1 MLMGHPWAVLVLLE
15 HPWTML
21 VPPACPWAT
30 SVLLGCPWAV
40 PVTLGCPRATLGGYP
55 RAVGWVIAMTTGPIT
70 ASWRRAVC
78 CHGNQEH
85 PGGLSPGFQLGQQCG
100 FACCFEGNP
109 SFPALLQK
117 L

>member
-1 MLMGHPWAVLVLLE
+1 MLMGCPWAVLVLLE

-55 RAVGWVIAMTTGPIT
+55 RAVGWVIAMTTGPII
-70 ASWRRAVC
+70 ASWRKAVC
-78 CHGNQEH
+78 CHSNQEH
-85 PGGLSPGFQLGQQCG
+85 PGGLRPGFQLGQQCG